1 MKKCFLTI
9 AAIFLFQSFL
19 FAQEQPSEKPAALPS
34 EADSTKLQEEIDS
47 LIKQLGSD
55 DWQTR
60 ESATK
65 RLIEIGAPAARAIA
79 ALRTSED
86 IEVRVRA
93 AKILNSIGWVSPED
107 TAKIEELISKY
118 AGEADGELV
127 TKIDELCKKL
137 SDEDYKV
144 REEATKSLVEI
155 GRPALSKVEKLKE
168 SDDAEVKT
176 RAERIAA
183 EIIKNSQDIEAEVI
197 KQIKEIKHADFYLVN
212 RLATGSTEPQ
222 KEVKIAEMLSQ
233 LLNLT
238 TSEGE
243 DQSVI
248 VRRQGQGR
256 VVVITKFKVLGQ
268 KGKGRVIINGKEITE
283 GGGLKKGAHPAEVL
297 IAIIKDEERSSEL
310 RARAARALAT
320 RSDRCA
326 VTSLVNSLPQL
337 KGKLHLT
344 VAETLRKLT
353 GERFGPFD
361 NSTPEEQDKSVQEW
375 KDWLEK
381 NKENET
387 YRFKDQQAGAS
398 GETNEAEEIIKRFR
412 REGDLPKKAEELLK
426 KPHGEQE
433 KQKENAPQKPNENAP
448 QKPNKEKNNEE
459 EREF

>member
-19 FAQEQPSEKPAALPS
+19 FAQEQQSEKSAAPPS
-34 EADSTKLQEEIDS
+34 EADSTKLQEEINS
-47 LIKQLGSD
+47 LTRQLGSD

-65 RLIEIGAPAARAIA
+65 RLIEIGAPAAPAVA
-79 ALRTSED
+79 ALRASED
-86 IEVRVRA
+86 IEVRVRT
-93 AKILNSIGWVSPED
+93 AKILDAIHWVSSED

-118 AGEADGELV
+118 AGEANGELV

-197 KQIKEIKHADFYLVN
+197 KQIKEIKHADFYLVD

-238 TSEGE
+238 SSEGE

-248 VRRQGQGR
+248 VRGQGQGR
-256 VVVITKFKVLGQ
+256 VVIIKRFKVVAN
-268 KGKGRVIINGKEITE
+268 GRVIIDGKDVTE
-283 GGGLKKGAHPAEVL
+283 GSKLKKGAHPAEVL
-297 IAIIKDEERSSEL
+297 VAIVKGEERSSEL
-310 RARAARALAT
+310 RARAARSLAT
-320 RSDRCA
+320 RNDKCA
-326 VTSLVNSLPQL
+326 VTSLVNSFPKL
-337 KGKLHLT
+337 KGKLQLT
-344 VAETLRKLT
+344 AAETLRKLT

-381 NKENET
+381 NKENES
-387 YRFKDQQAGAS
+387 YRFKDQQAGVS
-398 GETNEAEEIIKRFR
+398 EETNKAEEIIKRFR
-412 REGDLPKKAEELLK
+412 REGNLPKEAELLK
-426 KPHGEQE
+426 KPHGGQE
-433 KQKENAPQKPNENAP
+433 KQKENAPQKPNEKVP
-448 QKPNKEKNNEE
+448 QKPNKEKGNKEE
-459 EREF
+459 KEF